1 MFLVTEDLKV
11 AVSTH
16 HIPLAKV
23 AETITKQRI
32 IDQVKQMNNC
42 LKLDFSIE
50 RPKIAVL
57 GLNPHS
63 GDGGTI
69 GMEEKEI
76 IESNK
81 EKTDKLLHYSF
92 DKNWIINTR
101 NILDLYENTDKH
113 FPYVS
118 VIVSDSIDKTQVFLG
133 FRDYYGE
140 NDTIRPVKRDFIL
153 KTTKVE
159 REYLKKV
166 FYNHSDEVRFS
177 ANDGRYELFYPYIKD
192 GKRIVL
198 YFSEYQPYG
207 KIGS

>member
-1 MFLVTEDLKV
+1 MLISS
-11 AVSTH
+11 A
-16 HIPLAKV
+16 
-23 AETITKQRI
+23 
-32 IDQVKQMNNC
+32 
-42 LKLDFSIE
+42 
-50 RPKIAVL
+50 
-57 GLNPHS
+57 
-63 GDGGTI
+63 
-69 GMEEKEI
+69 KEI

-140 NDTIRPVKRDFIL
+140 HDTIRPMKRDFIL